1 MADGSLVTCFLYDTN
16 GQEQYDALSDI
27 YYRDAD
33 GCLLVYDITNKESFD
48 SIKNTYIPK
57 IKEKCK
63 QNMQIVLIGNKL
75 DLDYDRKVTYD
86 EGSKLALDNNFHFKE
101 TSCVDNINVNKVF
114 QTIIEMS
121 KFERKNEKDTII
133 KTQSIKIKKSKTDN
147 GHKSTKEK
155 IANYFIINWSYIYVV
170 FNFIFNLAVND
181 LFIFKNKYNYIL
193 K

>member
-1 MADGSLVTCFLYDTN
+1 
-16 GQEQYDALSDI
+16 
-27 YYRDAD
+27 
-33 GCLLVYDITNKESFD
+33 
-48 SIKNTYIPK
+48 
-57 IKEKCK
+57 
-63 QNMQIVLIGNKL
+63 MQIVLIGNKL

-147 GHKSTKEK
+147 GHKSTKK
-155 IANYFIINWSYIYVV
+155 K
-170 FNFIFNLAVND
+170 
-181 LFIFKNKYNYIL
+181 KNCKQ

>member
-1 MADGSLVTCFLYDTN
+1 LADGSLVTCFLYDTN

-86 EGSKLALDNNFHFKE
+86 EGSKLALDNNFHFK
-101 TSCVDNINVNKVF
+101 
-114 QTIIEMS
+114 
-121 KFERKNEKDTII
+121 
-133 KTQSIKIKKSKTDN
+133 
-147 GHKSTKEK
+147 
-155 IANYFIINWSYIYVV
+155 
-170 FNFIFNLAVND
+170 
-181 LFIFKNKYNYIL
+181 
-193 K
+193 

>member
-121 KFERKNEKDTII
+121 KFERKNEKGTII

-147 GHKSTKEK
+147 GHKSTKK
-155 IANYFIINWSYIYVV
+155 KKSC
-170 FNFIFNLAVND
+170 
-181 LFIFKNKYNYIL
+181 
-193 K
+193 